1 MPPAK
6 LRNAYLALIAAA
18 IFWGTSFLFI
28 KNTVESLEGLVG
40 DASYFLTL
48 FIRLFFALISSL
60 VLFFILNFRI
70 VRSELF
76 YFKRLNVYLLALLN
90 IAGYLCQFLGAL
102 TTGSAKLALLV
113 NTNVIVVPIVSYFVL
128 QESLNNRKL
137 SGIASGIIGLILIT
151 SGGFFSSLL
160 EGELIGGI
168 FSMCSGIFWGFYIVL
183 TRKVLSSSNTPF
195 KPLNL
200 SLTTTIL
207 SFLFLIPLIPLYFN
221 SLFSIPAISSGIWA
235 ELVYLGIIC
244 TTVAYTFYC
253 IGLKSMP
260 AVNATFILLLETVV
274 GVFLGIVF
282 RHELFTL
289 FSIIGAVLIIA
300 AMIIINLS

>member
-1 MPPAK
+1 
-6 LRNAYLALIAAA
+6 
-18 IFWGTSFLFI
+18 
-28 KNTVESLEGLVG
+28 
-40 DASYFLTL
+40 
-48 FIRLFFALISSL
+48 
-60 VLFFILNFRI
+60 
-70 VRSELF
+70 
-76 YFKRLNVYLLALLN
+76 
-90 IAGYLCQFLGAL
+90 
-102 TTGSAKLALLV
+102 
-113 NTNVIVVPIVSYFVL
+113 
-128 QESLNNRKL
+128 
-137 SGIASGIIGLILIT
+137 
-151 SGGFFSSLL
+151 
-160 EGELIGGI
+160 
-168 FSMCSGIFWGFYIVL
+168 MCSGIFWGFYIVL